1 MHWYPDMDLG
11 GWMVMMTAMA
21 LMWGLLIAAVVAL
34 VRTPPTDARRERRDP
49 VRLLDE
55 RFARGEIDE
64 SEYRARR
71 RALDLGGDQT
81 RASTDR

>member
-21 LMWGLLIAAVVAL
+21 LMWGLLIAAVVVL

-49 VRLLDE
+49 VQLLDE

-71 RALDLGGDQT
+71 RALDLGGDRT

>member
-11 GWMVMMTAMA
+11 GWMVMVTAMA

-34 VRTPPTDARRERRDP
+34 VRTPPVDARRERRDP
-49 VRLLDE
+49 VQLLEE
-55 RFARGEIDE
+55 RFARGEIDD

-71 RALDLGGDQT
+71 HTLDLGGEHSRT
-81 RASTDR
+81 SNDR